1 MRMMITNATG
11 NKPKPDIYSN
21 ARETVEKELST
32 LKDTYCPS
40 MQLGFCIR
48 LNDKG
53 KDIPIKAEDVQENDE
68 ICRSVEGTEMPIDVT
83 PYRVWFSDSA
93 QAVQTSDPGA
103 NAPDASSIYTQR
115 FARVSYLVI
124 ELGTKVI
131 RTFFL
136 KDVVRPSIT
145 NGEHISDKD
154 AVLQFF
160 GKHDVKIELKKLKKT
175 KVIYASQWT
184 LLYPASGHTD
194 VETFDITLLVL
205 LIRKL
210 HPDKANLKWSA
221 PQKNATL
228 PSSPQTTQGFI
239 DHIQR
244 LKNVRNYIQHS
255 AKYEIQDMEKFYTNW
270 EIACASVL
278 ALGAD
283 PNEVEK
289 AQKSIFSIQEI
300 DTIVCEIRSSAEDN
314 KRHFN
319 NRFDRLELLIF
330 SVCAILI
337 VLAINDKKWI

>member
-1 MRMMITNATG
+1 
-11 NKPKPDIYSN
+11 
-21 ARETVEKELST
+21 
-32 LKDTYCPS
+32 

-93 QAVQTSDPGA
+93 QAVQTSDPVGA